1 MEFKFCPL
9 QNRSH
14 ENDTISKNK
23 MEFQFKNTGE
33 DSMLP
38 WTDYTPIPRYT
49 GQRENLSSRSS
60 GGARVLDQGGQF
72 FSVGRQTSSFIGR
85 PYRAPLAALI
95 RAAGR
100 QEAPLWGASAV
111 RGANPINTSAAK
123 HVRISDISCCAIA
136 SSLPRNELPK

>member
-1 MEFKFCPL
+1 MTFKFHVILMEFKFCPL

-60 GGARVLDQGGQF
+60 GGARVLDQGGSTF
-72 FSVGRQTSSFIGR
+72 FSVGCQTSHVVQIGS
-85 PYRAPLAALI
+85 YLKLF
-95 RAAGR
+95 
-100 QEAPLWGASAV
+100 V
-111 RGANPINTSAAK
+111 TS
-123 HVRISDISCCAIA
+123 
-136 SSLPRNELPK
+136 EQ